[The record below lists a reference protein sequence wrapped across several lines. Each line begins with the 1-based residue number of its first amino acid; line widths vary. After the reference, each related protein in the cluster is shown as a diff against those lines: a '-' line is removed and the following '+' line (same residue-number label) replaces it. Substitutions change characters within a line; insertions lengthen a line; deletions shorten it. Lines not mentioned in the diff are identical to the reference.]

1 MTDIILQILETIWKI
16 SCLVFVCLFFNDNLP
31 YLSDCFLLFCL
42 KKKKKIHSVSCQKKF
57 EEDISPSSLINV
69 IGNTKKGTF
78 LMLPGKKE
86 EQIPRQLLLSLSY
99 RRQTHSP
106 WKNNIPQKYTWPPL
120 VEFSD
125 GLWLF
130 WVR

>member
-1 MTDIILQILETIWKI
+1 MTDIILQILETIWKYPVWF
-16 SCLVFVCLFFNDNLP
+16 LFVC
-31 YLSDCFLLFCL
+31 FLITCLIYQIASFCSVL
-42 KKKKKIHSVSCQKKF
+42 KKKIHSVSCQKKF
-57 EEDISPSSLINV
+57 GEDISPSSLINV

-78 LMLPGKKE
+78 LMLPGEKE
-86 EQIPRQLLLSLSY
+86 EQIPKQLLLSLSY
-99 RRQTHSP
+99 RRKTHSP